1 MTTMDELNKLGF
13 KLIKS
18 YAHGD
23 KNEFIT
29 QIYQKGKIKIERDF
43 NDYKLEKV
51 TVTIEEF
58 EGLNLDYGNVSVL
71 DYLVNRI

>member
-1 MTTMDELNKLGF
+1 MDELNKLGF
-13 KLIKS
+13 ELIKS

-23 KNEFIT
+23 NNEFIT

-51 TVTIEEF
+51 TLTIEEF
-58 EGLNLDYGNVSVL
+58 DGKNLECGGISML
-71 DYLVNRI
+71 DYLVNKI

>member
-1 MTTMDELNKLGF
+1 MTTMEELNKLGF
-13 KLIKS
+13 ELIKS

-23 KNEFIT
+23 NNEFIT

-43 NDYKLEKV
+43 NDYKLENV

-58 EGLNLDYGNVSVL
+58 DGKSLEYGEICIL
-71 DYLVNRI
+71 DYLVNKI